1 MVINGI
7 HFTTR
12 STDLARWCEVRCLNP
27 VFQIEDVVMYG
38 VGFRR
43 EIDLIL
49 QTQTDTK
56 NRFYIIW

>member
-12 STDLARWCEVRCLNP
+12 STELARRCEVRCLNP

-38 VGFRR
+38 V
-43 EIDLIL
+43 DV
-49 QTQTDTK
+49 DC
-56 NRFYIIW
+56 RF